1 MDLMSSLYIYSLGCI
16 GGGGG
21 GGKKKLQRRD
31 SIRLTKDKKSK
42 SSSIP
47 VRDECLD
54 DNHLH
59 DV

>member
-1 MDLMSSLYIYSLGCI
+1 MDIMSSFYIYSLGCI
-16 GGGGG
+16 GGV

-42 SSSIP
+42 SSSMP